1 MKKEE
6 IENQIEDL
14 KKNLAELERQEKI
27 EEEKRRRE
35 EEEAKGFW
43 HEMTIRVK
51 VYKKR
56 DIDTNYYIMLNDLDG
71 EYIEVLNSGYD
82 DDDWVVKAKVFW

>member
-14 KKNLAELERQEKI
+14 KKSLAELERQEKI

-56 DIDTNYYIMLNDLDG
+56 DIDTNYYIMLNDLFFG
-71 EYIEVLNSGYD
+71 FNQITIISNNSNL
-82 DDDWVVKAKVFW
+82 FLHQNL